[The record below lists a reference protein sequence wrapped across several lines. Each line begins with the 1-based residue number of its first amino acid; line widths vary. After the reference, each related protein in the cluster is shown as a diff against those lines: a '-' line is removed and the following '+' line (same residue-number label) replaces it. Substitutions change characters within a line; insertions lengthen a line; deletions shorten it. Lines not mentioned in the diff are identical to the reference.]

1 MNTIRVKDLSF
12 SYPAKEFEN
21 LADSDREILHKITF
35 EVSRGEILGILGPNG
50 GGKSTLLKLLAGLL
64 KPTSGTIEYPH
75 TDHQEGIIYIPQ
87 KDLRNLSYP
96 ITIFEYLESSRL
108 PQDKVSKAQCLEAI
122 ERVELKRPIDQQMS
136 GLSGGEYQRVLLAK
150 AYLQKSKLILMDEP
164 TKGLD
169 GIGQDKLLELL
180 GEFKKEAAVI
190 LVDHNIAQV
199 LKHCDRLLCLNKSFH
214 WHDHRSQL
222 NKDILEHTYHCEFE
236 HLLIHEKGGD
246 ILQHEHHACLH
257 HNHEGHDHDGHDHDG
272 EDTK

>member
-1 MNTIRVKDLSF
+1 MNTIRVDHLSF
-12 SYPAKEFEN
+12 SYPQKDFEELN
-21 LADSDREILHKITF
+21 HKDREILREITF
-35 EVSRGEILGILGPNG
+35 EVSQGEILGILGPNG

-64 KPTSGTIEYPH
+64 TPSSGTIHYPESRSK
-75 TDHQEGIIYIPQ
+75 EGIIYIPQ
-87 KDLRNLSYP
+87 KDQRNLSYP

-108 PQDKVSKAQCLEAI
+108 PYEKVPKKECLAALEK
-122 ERVELKRPIDQQMS
+122 VDLKRPIDQQMS

-150 AYLQKSKLILMDEP
+150 AFLQNSQVILMDEP

-180 GEFKKEAAVI
+180 GEFKKNAAVI

-222 NKDILEHTYHCEFE
+222 NKNVLEHTYHCEFE
-236 HLLIHEKGGD
+236 HLLIHEKAGD
-246 ILQHEHHACLH
+246 ILEHEHHACT
-257 HNHEGHDHDGHDHDG
+257 HDHEKENKDSGDHHS
-272 EDTK
+272 